1 MLTIN
6 EHLILNLLAGSVED
20 ITTGYKMMLG
30 GNEVAM
36 LKFMLEHPNE
46 PLTKSILLE
55 QVWHKKGVIVEES
68 SLLHCISS
76 CRKALRDK
84 DAEIISTVRG
94 VGYQFNGRIG
104 SYNPKSIVPIANHT
118 APQFDVS
125 ARESDSSWLVLN
137 RQRCACLVMFV
148 LSAFAS
154 HWTVSSW
161 ISPWVEADY
170 TEAFY
175 KQCTLSTLSPIVLS
189 QVRAFNTENQ
199 VILIQEDGTSIS
211 YRSGDVEVSCE

>member
-1 MLTIN
+1 MSILIIN
-6 EHLILNLLAGSVED
+6 ENLILNLLAGSVED
-20 ITTGYKMMLG
+20 ITTGYKSMLG

-36 LKFMLEHPNE
+36 LKYMIEHPSE
-46 PLTKSILLE
+46 PLAKSTLLE

-94 VGYQFNGRIG
+94 VGYQFNGDIRDFE
-104 SYNPKSIVPIANHT
+104 PEVIAPVVNQQPNGNGT
-118 APQFDVS
+118 VD
-125 ARESDSSWLVLN
+125 DSSWLVLN
-137 RQRCACLVMFV
+137 KQRSAYLAMFA

-154 HWTVSSW
+154 HGMVSSW
-161 ISPWVEADY
+161 VSPWVEADY

-175 KQCTLSTLSPIVLS
+175 TTCTLSTVSPIVIN
-189 QVRAFNTENQ
+189 QVRAFETGNQ
-199 VILIQEDGTSIS
+199 VILIKEDGTSIS
-211 YRSGDVEVSCE
+211 YSPKDVEVTCE